1 MKSRTLF
8 SLLFVT
14 IFTSSSFAR
23 PHDLRTIQPAAIF
36 SSQMDAERKQLLTRA
51 ERGDK
56 HAQMWLGASFEQGRF
71 GKIDFQEALKWFR
84 KAAAQGDPDAQVCLG
99 QMYEDGE
106 GVQQNYVMA
115 AKLYR
120 KAAEHVPDLGGAGQ
134 GRNNLG
140 LLYLNGL
147 GVPKDCVRAYMWFSL
162 TGSQNNLLYAKAGM
176 SPAQVL
182 KAEQMARQWR
192 GHTRRRNSFVTD

>member
-14 IFTSSSFAR
+14 IFTSTSFAR
-23 PHDLRTIQPAAIF
+23 THDLQTIQPATIF
-36 SSQMDAERKQLLTRA
+36 SSQMEVERKQLLTRA

-56 HAQMWLGASFEQGRF
+56 QAQMWLGASFERGRF
-71 GKIDFQEALKWFR
+71 GKIDFQKALKWFR
-84 KAAAQGDPDAQVCLG
+84 KAAAQGDPDAQFCLG
-99 QMYEDGE
+99 QMYEDGQ

-115 AKLYR
+115 AKWYR
-120 KAAEHVPDLGGAGQ
+120 KAAEHVPDFNGAGQ

-147 GVPKDCVRAYMWFSL
+147 GVPKDYVRAYMWFSL
-162 TGSQNNLLYAKAGM
+162 TGSQKNLLYAKAEM

-182 KAEQMARQWR
+182 KAEQMAQQWR
-192 GHTRRRNSFVTD
+192 DRHPSP